1 MFNAPGPEWSNRLS
15 YFTTWQG
22 FALAVI
28 GLVLLLLFGIWWR
41 QQTRQ
46 WFRVMTSTLLIALLM
61 AIGSYYFFE
70 VPPYYANCPQG
81 CAGWR
86 GYPLPLARMDTDG
99 VTRLA
104 IFDFALSVLLLWLL
118 WLTAILLWRVLAT
131 AWRWE
136 QQPFQ
141 TKLFFVVVFM
151 LLPWAL
157 LPRLIAPPQPQLT
170 GEADRLA
177 INARRA
183 AEFTYGITGAWVQQ
197 LALEDVRFLQNDPAT
212 DLESVNRVGGQVCL
226 RGYTYFFIPWRR
238 YRIDLDGIG
247 RTALR
252 LEELPLTERCWE

>member
-1 MFNAPGPEWSNRLS
+1 MFTAPGPQWSDHLS

-22 FALAVI
+22 FAFAII
-28 GLVLLLLFGIWWR
+28 GLILLLLLSIWWR
-41 QQTRQ
+41 QQTRH
-46 WFRVMTSTLLIALLM
+46 WFRIIVGTLLAALVM
-61 AIGSYYFFE
+61 AISSYYFFE
-70 VPPYYANCPQG
+70 VPRYFANCPQG

-86 GYPLPLARMDTDG
+86 GYPLPIARIDGDG

-104 IFDFALSVLLLWLL
+104 VLDFVLSVLLLWLL
-118 WLTAILLWRVLAT
+118 WLVASLLWRLLAT

-136 QQPFQ
+136 GQPLQ
-141 TKLFFVVVFM
+141 TRLLFVLV
-151 LLPWAL
+151 LIILPWAL
-157 LPRLIAPPQPQLT
+157 LPRIIAPPQPQLT

-183 AEFTYGITGAWVQQ
+183 AEFTYGITGIWVQR

-212 DLESVNRVGGQVCL
+212 DLQSVNRVGGQVCL

-238 YRIDLDGIG
+238 YLIDLDGIG

-252 LEELPLTERCWE
+252 LEELGLAEPCWQ